1 MAIILRTHQEV
12 IIRQNIKPLT
22 SIDFV
27 ECIISQREH
36 KQWLWKFPEEELGNV
51 SEMNLRGIHAQI
63 YL

>member
-1 MAIILRTHQEV
+1 MW

-27 ECIISQREH
+27 RCIISQREH